1 MDTALLCCRWILRF
15 GSLTEVCHVEK
26 IFSVSDKLR
35 KPAGSSFFITR
46 CLKTSKTSVSQ
57 SLNRQLAPG
66 MIVMHLQDTFAAA

>member
-1 MDTALLCCRWILRF
+1 M
-15 GSLTEVCHVEK
+15 EK
-26 IFSVSDKLR
+26 IFSVSDKLH